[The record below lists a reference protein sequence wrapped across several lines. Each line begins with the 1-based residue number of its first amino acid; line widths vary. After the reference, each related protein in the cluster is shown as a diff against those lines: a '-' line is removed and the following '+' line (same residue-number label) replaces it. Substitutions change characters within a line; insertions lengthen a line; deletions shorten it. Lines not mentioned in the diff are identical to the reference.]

1 MNTWYPVGNGR
12 LGAMIQGGTSQELVQ
27 FNVDSL
33 WTGDTNLTGA
43 SGTEESVLTDKT
55 VGDYQNFGFLA
66 INFTPVPEFVD
77 YSRTLDLATAVHTVR
92 FGGVEREA
100 FVSAPRNVIA
110 LRFKALEPFDAKFL
124 LTGVH
129 GERTVRLGENSLGF
143 ADTLPNGL
151 AYAARVDWHW
161 ESPTTLTVYLRA
173 RTGYDLRRDDFGLG
187 QPCPQYPQAFNADF
201 NILKAEHVA
210 DYRRYFGRVQL
221 DLASSTRR
229 PVHDFTAS
237 EELAGIN
244 RNWFAELF
252 ASAHREELDLDII
265 ETLFNYGRYLLI
277 SSSRPGTLPANLQ
290 GIWNCYN
297 RPPWHSDYHTNI
309 NFQMNYWAAEP
320 ANLAELWLP
329 VTDFL
334 TAANRTAAKETR
346 LAFPKSKGVAYRTSL
361 NAFGGGGW
369 KWNFAGAPWMAVMA
383 FEHYRY
389 TQDREYLEKVAWPL
403 LEDATR
409 FMISRLKVGSEDTLL
424 VADGWSPEHGPVA
437 DGVMHDQQLMAELLK
452 CVIEAQRVLG
462 RDDSNL
468 RAHTLLG
475 RLGGNKIGSWG
486 QLQEWQEDIDVK
498 GDDHR
503 HTSHLFAVYPGST
516 VTRAATPY
524 FAHAAEVTLREGRT
538 TTKDS
543 QRSWT
548 WPWRAAIWAR
558 LGNGDKAGEM
568 LVEMAKYNILPNLF
582 ANHPPFQIDGNFGL
596 VGAVCEMLLQSHE
609 TTPEGKVLIR
619 ILPAL
624 PSWWKNGEV
633 RGLRARGG
641 YTVDISWRDGKL
653 KDFQITGGKAHG
665 YEVVR

>member
-1 MNTWYPVGNGR
+1 MNTWYPIGNGR
-12 LGAMIQGGTSQELVQ
+12 LGAMIQGGTEQELVQ

-33 WTGDTNLTGA
+33 WTGDANLSGATGL
-43 SGTEESVLTDKT
+43 EECVRTDET

-66 INFTPVPEFVD
+66 INFTNVPKVKD

-92 FGGVEREA
+92 FGGMERET

-110 LRFKALEPFDAKFL
+110 FRFKALEPFDAKFL

-143 ADTLPNGL
+143 SGVLPNQL
-151 AYAARVDWHW
+151 HYVARVDWHW

-173 RTGYDLRRDDFGLG
+173 RTAYDLRREDFGLG
-187 QPCPQYPQAFNADF
+187 QECPPYPQAFNADF
-201 NILKAEHVA
+201 NILKAEHVS
-210 DYRRYFGRVQL
+210 DYRRYFDRVRL
-221 DLASSTRR
+221 DLASSAKS
-229 PVHDFTAS
+229 PKHDFTAS

-244 RNWFAELF
+244 RNWFAEMF
-252 ASAHREELDLDII
+252 ASAHREELDLDLI

-297 RPPWHSDYHTNI
+297 QPPWHSDYHTNI

-334 TAANRTAAKETR
+334 AAANRNAAKETR
-346 LAFPKSKGVAYRTSL
+346 LAFPGSKGVAYRTSL

-383 FEHYRY
+383 YEHYRY
-389 TQDREYLEKVAWPL
+389 TQDKDYLEFVAWPL

-409 FMISRLKVGSEDTLL
+409 FMISRLKVGREDTLL

-437 DGVMHDQQLMAELLK
+437 DGVMHDQQILAELLK
-452 CVIEAQRVLG
+452 CVIEAQRILG
-462 RDDSNL
+462 RDDSDL
-468 RAHTLLG
+468 HAQTLLG

-516 VTRAATPY
+516 ITRAATPY

-568 LVEMAKYNILPNLF
+568 LVEMAKCNILPNLF

-624 PSWWKNGEV
+624 PSWWRNGEV
-633 RGLRARGG
+633 QGLKARGG

-653 KDFQITGGKAHG
+653 VDFKITGGKPHG